1 MKKRAYRVFFIMLA
15 VVIVL
20 PLIAA
25 LSICFAIPPQYSE
38 TYLGELAAKY
48 ERLKD
53 TDGAKIIL
61 IGGSN
66 LAFGVDSATIE
77 EYMNMPVVNFGL
89 YATLGTKLMLDLSKA
104 NIDKGDIIVVCPEM
118 DPQTLSL
125 YFNAEAAWQAADSD
139 YSMLLHVGEIMQAKC
154 SAVFGITRQ
163 LKSVIL

>member
-1 MKKRAYRVFFIMLA
+1 MKKKRAYRVFFIMLA

-66 LAFGVDSATIE
+66 LAFGADSATIE

-89 YATLGTKLMLDLSKA
+89 YATLGTKLMLDLSK
-104 NIDKGDIIVVCPEM
+104 
-118 DPQTLSL
+118 S
-125 YFNAEAAWQAADSD
+125 
-139 YSMLLHVGEIMQAKC
+139 
-154 SAVFGITRQ
+154 
-163 LKSVIL
+163 